1 MSEFVSLPKFLRLA
15 GEQGLEVTE
24 RTLNFYIARNLL
36 PKPVRKPF
44 VGADGRVG
52 YMPTDSLRQL
62 RKILQLKEQGL
73 KLEQI
78 RRTLEG
84 RGVVQEQDLEAKAQW
99 QRELAFRYLRH
110 MPAGYY
116 APARLQLLSRLS
128 RHSQKI
134 SADELRDFQTATL
147 TPLVG
152 EAEAQRYVNQFYL
165 KLPARELERQV
176 HSVSKEYLEKAA
188 QGGPGQFLQNVRQ
201 AVSNRLLN
209 RITPEAL
216 GEYLGRSE
224 ALLRQA
230 EPELLAGETVSLEA
244 RVWLELGLRRCC
256 EALAELRQPVKEQS
270 RKSIK
275 KLQAGLELLHL
286 AQKMSELLIQG
297 LTWQGD
303 DGPSTP

>member
-15 GEQGLEVTE
+15 SEQGLEVTE
-24 RTLNFYIARNLL
+24 RTLNFYVTRGLL
-36 PKPVRKPF
+36 PRPVRKPF

-84 RGVVQEQDLEAKAQW
+84 RGVVQEQDLDQKAQW

-110 MPAGYY
+110 MPAGYH
-116 APARLQLLSRLS
+116 APARMQLLSRLS

-134 SADELRDFQTATL
+134 SAEDLRDFQAATL

-152 EAEAQRYVNQFYL
+152 EAEAQRYVKEFYL

-176 HSVSKEYLEKAA
+176 HAVGKEYLEKVA

-201 AVSNRLLN
+201 SVSNRMLSRISEEAHMAYLQQIEAMLLKRREELLN
-209 RITPEAL
+209 SDSEGWIQAGLQRCLEAL
-216 GEYLGRSE
+216 R
-224 ALLRQA
+224 
-230 EPELLAGETVSLEA
+230 ELH
-244 RVWLELGLRRCC
+244 
-256 EALAELRQPVKEQS
+256 QPVKEQARRS
-270 RKSIK
+270 VE
-275 KLQAGLELLHL
+275 KLQSGLELLHL
-286 AQKMSELLIQG
+286 AQKMSGLRAQA
-297 LTWQGD
+297 LTWHDQ
-303 DGPSTP
+303 SF

>member
-15 GEQGLEVTE
+15 CEQGLEVTE
-24 RTLNFYIARNLL
+24 RTLNFYVTRGLL

-52 YMPTDSLRQL
+52 YMPTDCLRQL

-84 RGVVQEQDLEAKAQW
+84 RGVVQEQDLDQKTQW

-116 APARLQLLSRLS
+116 GPARMQLLGRLS

-134 SADELRDFQTATL
+134 SAEDLRDFQVATL

-152 EAEAQRYVNQFYL
+152 EAPARRYVKEFYL
-165 KLPARELERQV
+165 KLPAKELERQL
-176 HSVSKEYLEKAA
+176 HGLGKEYLEKVAH
-188 QGGPGQFLQNVRQ
+188 GGPGQVLQNVRQ
-201 AVSNRLLN
+201 AVSNRMLN
-209 RITPEAL
+209 RTSEADYVHYFEQLEAMLKQSGADLLAGDSEGWIQAGLQRCLEAL
-216 GEYLGRSE
+216 G
-224 ALLRQA
+224 
-230 EPELLAGETVSLEA
+230 
-244 RVWLELGLRRCC
+244 
-256 EALAELRQPVKEQS
+256 ELRQPVKEQARRS
-270 RKSIK
+270 VE
-275 KLQAGLELLHL
+275 KLHSGLELLHL
-286 AQKMSELLIQG
+286 AQKMVGLRAQA
-297 LTWQGD
+297 LTWKEHSD
-303 DGPSTP
+303 

>member
-15 GEQGLEVTE
+15 AEQGLEVTE
-24 RTLNFYIARNLL
+24 RTLNFYVTRGLL

-84 RGVVQEQDLEAKAQW
+84 RGVVQEQDLDQKAQW

-116 APARLQLLSRLS
+116 APARMQLQSRLT

-134 SADELRDFQTATL
+134 SAEDLRDFQAATL

-152 EAEAQRYVNQFYL
+152 EAEAQRYVKEFYL
-165 KLPARELERQV
+165 KLPAKELERQV
-176 HSVSKEYLEKAA
+176 HAVGKEYLEKVA
-188 QGGPGQFLQNVRQ
+188 QGGPGQFLQNLRQ
-201 AVSNRLLN
+201 SVSNRLLS
-209 RITPEAL
+209 RISEEAHGAYLDQLEATLGKARAELLEHDSEGWVQAGLLRCLEAL
-216 GEYLGRSE
+216 R
-224 ALLRQA
+224 
-230 EPELLAGETVSLEA
+230 
-244 RVWLELGLRRCC
+244 
-256 EALAELRQPVKEQS
+256 ELRQPVKEQARRS
-270 RKSIK
+270 VE
-275 KLQAGLELLHL
+275 KLQSGLELLHL
-286 AQKMSELLIQG
+286 AQKMSGLRAQA
-297 LTWQGD
+297 LTWQD
-303 DGPSTP
+303 SYST

>member
-15 GEQGLEVTE
+15 SEQGLDVTE
-24 RTLNFYIARNLL
+24 RTLNFYITRGLL

-62 RKILQLKEQGL
+62 RKILQFKEQGL

-84 RGVVQEQDLEAKAQW
+84 KGVVQEQDLDQKSRW

-116 APARLQLLSRLS
+116 APARMQLLSRLT
-128 RHSQKI
+128 RHSQKV
-134 SADELRDFQTATL
+134 SAEDLRDFQASTL

-152 EAEAQRYVNQFYL
+152 EDEARRYVREFYL

-176 HSVSKEYLEKAA
+176 HSVSKEYLEKVA
-188 QGGPGQFLQNVRQ
+188 QGGPAQFMQNVRQ
-201 AVSNRLLN
+201 AVSNRLLS
-209 RITPEAL
+209 RTSAEALVEYLQSLQERLREAQAELLAAPGLPAESQHWLEEGLRRSLQAL
-216 GEYLGRSE
+216 GELH
-224 ALLRQA
+224 A
-230 EPELLAGETVSLEA
+230 
-244 RVWLELGLRRCC
+244 
-256 EALAELRQPVKEQS
+256 PVKEQA
-270 RKSIK
+270 RKSIE
-275 KLQAGLELLHL
+275 KLQSGLELLYL
-286 AQKMSELLIQG
+286 AQKQSELLIQAE
-297 LTWQGD
+297 TWLNTSSD
-303 DGPSTP
+303 